1 MTAERIIAIDQG
13 TTSTRA
19 TAFDARLR
27 PLARSS
33 RQLTVRFPQPGWVEQ
48 DAAEILSSVI
58 DVSRDVIEATGGPA
72 GVVAVGLDNQ
82 GETVVAWDA
91 ESGEPLAQAVVW
103 QCRRS
108 EPIVAELAAA
118 GHGEWVR
125 DLTGL
130 PLDPYFSAGKLAWL
144 LRNVPAVRA
153 ARDHGTLRLGTVDAW
168 LSWHLGGTSL
178 TDPSTASRTQLFD
191 LRRLRWAPRLT
202 DLFEIPADALPTVVP
217 TAGELGEWRHPAWP
231 DHPLPLRS
239 MVCDQQAALAGNGC
253 FEPGRTKATYGTGVF
268 VLASIGAEPRA
279 AEQLLTT
286 IAWQIDG
293 AAKATLGY
301 ALDGGVFTAGSLL
314 GWLEQLGLFPPSDTE
329 ALANSVSD
337 TAGVQIL
344 PALAGLGAP
353 WWRPDARGVIAG
365 LTGAA
370 TRAHIARAALDAI
383 AHRVADIVEQVDAV
397 ARLDE
402 LRVDGGLTANRYL
415 LQRQA
420 DLIGRPVAVSA
431 QEEATILGTAGL
443 AAMASGLADRSTI
456 TEANPAREVF
466 QPVLPEPARA
476 RERDRWREFVDV
488 AAALAARD
496 SESAVTPSGK
506 EA

>member
-1 MTAERIIAIDQG
+1 VTGDRIIAIDQG

-19 TAFDARLR
+19 TAFDVRLR

-33 RQLTVRFPQPGWVEQ
+33 RQLAVRYPQPGWVEQ

-58 DVSRDVIEATGGPA
+58 DVSREVIEATGGPA
-72 GVVAVGLDNQ
+72 GIAAVGLDNQ

-91 ESGEPLAQAVVW
+91 ESGEALAPAVVW

-125 DLTGL
+125 EMTGL
-130 PLDPYFSAGKLAWL
+130 PLDPYFSAGKLTWL

-153 ARDHGTLRLGTVDAW
+153 AGDRGTLRLGTVDAW
-168 LSWHLGGTSL
+168 VSWHLAGASL

-191 LRRLRWAPRLT
+191 LRELRWAPRLT
-202 DLFEIPADALPTVVP
+202 DLFEIPSGALPTLVP

-239 MVCDQQAALAGNGC
+239 MVCDQQAALAGNSC

-268 VLASIGAEPRA
+268 VLAAIGPQPATVDR
-279 AEQLLTT
+279 LLTT
-286 IAWQIDG
+286 VAWQID
-293 AAKATLGY
+293 APSQVLGY
-301 ALDGGVFTAGSLL
+301 ALDGGVFSAGSLL
-314 GWLEQLGLFPPSDTE
+314 GWLEQLGLSAPAETE
-329 ALANSVSD
+329 TLARSVSD
-337 TAGVQIL
+337 TAGVQLL

-353 WWRPDARGVIAG
+353 WWRPEARGVIAG

-383 AHRVADIVEQVDAV
+383 AHRVADIVDEIDGA
-397 ARLDE
+397 APLDE

-420 DLIGRPVAVSA
+420 DLIGRPVAISV
-431 QEEATILGTAGL
+431 QEEGTVLGTAGL
-443 AAMASGLADRSTI
+443 AAMASRLADRSTI
-456 TEANPAREVF
+456 AEANPVREVF
-466 QPVLPEPARA
+466 QPHLPPAERA
-476 RERDRWREFVDV
+476 RERARWREFVDI
-488 AAALAARD
+488 AAALAGRD
-496 SESAVTPSGK
+496 SESALTPSGK